1 MQLYTKMKFGTREHA
16 LGLSGITSIICFL
29 FYFYFLGLV
38 VMGRYKCEVIAC
50 LSSQT
55 QCELMSCYIVY

>member
-1 MQLYTKMKFGTREHA
+1 M
-16 LGLSGITSIICFL
+16 CFL

-38 VMGRYKCEVIAC
+38 VMGRHKREVIAC

-55 QCELMSCYIVY
+55 QCEFMNCYIVY